1 MHQLFRTI
9 RQAEK
14 ILQVGYNSFLHN
26 DTKKGK
32 FIHKICN
39 IKHEICKNDKIWTCF
54 KGYASSYNVEILI
67 FLTQNY
73 NIEILNL

>member
-14 ILQVGYNSFLHN
+14 ILQVGYNSFLYN
-26 DTKKGK
+26 DTKKRK

-39 IKHEICKNDKIWTCF
+39 MKYVKMTKYGHAF

-73 NIEILNL
+73 NIETLNL